1 MLSILIPIYNYNAYP
16 LVQELQKQCM
26 ECEIDFEI
34 LCQDDSSNKFLQE
47 NHEINTIKKAHF
59 SRNDCNLGRGKNIN
73 LISQKAHFDYLLIL
87 DCDTFPKDSLFIKK
101 YVEKIKKDKPAVV
114 FGGIVYQENQPTE
127 EQLLRWV
134 YGNKR
139 EANPVEQR
147 NQDPN
152 KNALTSNLLIR
163 KDIFTRYPFDD
174 AITKYGYED
183 LCFLSVLESNGITVS
198 HMENPTYHL
207 NLETSLQFLN
217 KTKIALENLANLV
230 DSKKITE
237 QNSRLFSTYKTLRKF
252 RLTTFFRLLFRKTES
267 KIRTNLLSK
276 KPSLFLFDLFK
287 LGYFCTI
294 KRT

>member
-1 MLSILIPIYNYNAYP
+1 MLSILIPIYNYNAVP
-16 LVQELQKQCM
+16 LIKELQQQCL
-26 ECEIDFEI
+26 ECKIDFEI
-34 LCQDDSSNKFLQE
+34 LCQDDSSSEFLQE
-47 NHEINTIKKAHF
+47 NHEINTIEKAHF
-59 SRNDCNLGRGKNIN
+59 SKNDCNLGRGKNIN
-73 LISQKAHFDYLLIL
+73 LISQKAYFDYLLIL
-87 DCDTFPKDSLFIKK
+87 DCDTFPKDPFFIKK
-101 YVEKIKKDKPAVV
+101 YLEKIQKDKPAVV
-114 FGGIVYQENQPTE
+114 FGGIVYKEHEPPK

-139 EANPVEQR
+139 EATSAKQR

-163 KDIFTRYPFDD
+163 KDIFTRYPFDIF
-174 AITKYGYED
+174 ITKYGYED

-198 HMENPTYHL
+198 HIENSTYHL

-217 KTKIALENLANLV
+217 KTKIALINLAYLV

-237 QNSRLFSTYKTLRKF
+237 QNSRLFSTYETLRKF
-252 RLTTFFRLLFRKTES
+252 RLTTFFRFLFKKTER